1 MRKVLFVVLALLFV
15 TMMGYGVTQY
25 ELQETRGNG
34 SII

>member
-1 MRKVLFVVLALLFV
+1 MRRVALVVLVALFAA
-15 TMMGYGVTQY
+15 MMVYGVTQY

>member
-1 MRKVLFVVLALLFV
+1 MRRVAFFLLTALFAAMIV
-15 TMMGYGVTQY
+15 YGVTQY

>member
-1 MRKVLFVVLALLFV
+1 MRRVVFFVLVALFAA
-15 TMMGYGVTQY
+15 MMAYGVTQY